1 MAIAKT
7 ISDQLL
13 DYCKEHSQA
22 NSSLLVELEKYTFA
36 NEDVPQ
42 MISGQLVGNFLQSII
57 LMINAKQIVE
67 VGMFTGFSALKMAEV
82 LSDDGSIHT
91 CELMDKHVKTAQSF
105 FDKSD
110 HGNKITIHSGPAL
123 QSLEQMHAGSFD
135 LAFIDADKINYLDYY
150 KICFTLIRKGGV
162 IILDNMLWGGDVL
175 NPINDD
181 AIAIRK
187 TGDFIQSDHRIINT
201 LLPLRDGV
209 MFCIKNE
216 K

>member
-1 MAIAKT
+1 MAIAET
-7 ISDQLL
+7 MSDQLL
-13 DYCKEHSQA
+13 DYCREHSKA

-57 LMINAKQIVE
+57 LMICAKQIVE

-82 LSDDGSIHT
+82 LPDDGSVHT
-91 CELMDKHVKTAQSF
+91 CELMNKHMKTAQSF

>member
-1 MAIAKT
+1 MDKIMPEN
-7 ISDQLL
+7 LL
-13 DYCKEHSQA
+13 DYCREHSKE
-22 NSSLLVELEKYTFA
+22 NSSMVMELEKYTFE

-42 MISGQLVGNFLQSII
+42 MISGQLVGGFLQSVI
-57 LMINAKQIVE
+57 LMTRAKRVLE
-67 VGMFTGFSALKMAEV
+67 VGMFTGFSALKMAEA
-82 LSDDGSIHT
+82 LPDSGEIHT
-91 CELMDKHVKTAQSF
+91 CELMDKHVKMAQSF

-135 LAFIDADKINYLDYY
+135 LAFIDADKINYFEYY
-150 KICFTLIRKGGV
+150 KRCFTLIRKGGV

-187 TGDFIQSDHRIINT
+187 TGDFIQSDQRIFNT

>member
-1 MAIAKT
+1 MAIAET
-7 ISDQLL
+7 MSDQLL
-13 DYCKEHSQA
+13 DYCKEHSKE

-57 LMINAKQIVE
+57 LMISAKKIVE

-82 LSDDGSIHT
+82 LPDDGSVHT
-91 CELMDKHVKTAQSF
+91 CELMDKHIKTAQSF

-201 LLPLRDGV
+201 LFPLRDGV